1 MRGGDRPSASLQLL
15 SLGLVLLYFFTSGS
29 TVGLVEGQKTW
40 CIAKPSA
47 SNEILAQNLD
57 YACSQVSCAVI
68 QKGGPCY
75 YPDSPVSRAAVA
87 MNLYYAYSGRHPWN
101 CYFNNSALVVQ
112 SDPSKYPHSFSLISS
127 QILRPSI
134 CLLIECRFPL
144 VSHRLWLLHILLRR
158 SVRRSGE
165 TRRGERSIRAWRWRL
180 HCICM
185 QSLGF
190 LVSTANLPNAHCCVV
205 LCCVAVLQLTFRSE
219 LVDTPFRIHVL

>member
-29 TVGLVEGQKTW
+29 TVGLVEGQVRPLALDALSIYKTW

-112 SDPSKYPHSFSLISS
+112 SDPSYGS
-127 QILRPSI
+127 
-134 CLLIECRFPL
+134 C
-144 VSHRLWLLHILLRR
+144 
-158 SVRRSGE
+158 
-165 TRRGERSIRAWRWRL
+165 TYY
-180 HCICM
+180 
-185 QSLGF
+185 
-190 LVSTANLPNAHCCVV
+190 
-205 LCCVAVLQLTFRSE
+205 
-219 LVDTPFRIHVL
+219 

>member
-1 MRGGDRPSASLQLL
+1 MRGGDRPSASLLL
-15 SLGLVLLYFFTSGS
+15 FSLGLVLLYFTSGS

-75 YPDSPVSRAAVA
+75 YPDSLVSRAAVA

-112 SDPSKYPHSFSLISS
+112 SDPTYGSCTYY
-127 QILRPSI
+127 
-134 CLLIECRFPL
+134 
-144 VSHRLWLLHILLRR
+144 
-158 SVRRSGE
+158 
-165 TRRGERSIRAWRWRL
+165 
-180 HCICM
+180 
-185 QSLGF
+185 
-190 LVSTANLPNAHCCVV
+190 
-205 LCCVAVLQLTFRSE
+205 
-219 LVDTPFRIHVL
+219 

>member
-112 SDPSKYPHSFSLISS
+112 SDPSK
-127 QILRPSI
+127 
-134 CLLIECRFPL
+134 
-144 VSHRLWLLHILLRR
+144 LWLLHILLRR

-180 HCICM
+180 HCI
-185 QSLGF
+185 S
-190 LVSTANLPNAHCCVV
+190 
-205 LCCVAVLQLTFRSE
+205 VLQLTFRSE